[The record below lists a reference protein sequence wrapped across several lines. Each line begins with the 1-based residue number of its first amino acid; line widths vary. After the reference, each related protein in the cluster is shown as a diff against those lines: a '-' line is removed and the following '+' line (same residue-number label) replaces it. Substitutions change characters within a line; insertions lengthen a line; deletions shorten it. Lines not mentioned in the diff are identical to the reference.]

1 MTADKT
7 NSILRFATRLTG
19 LNRAKL
25 DLEYETMNL
34 RAKGL
39 LPNGDGTPPEGVTV
53 DANGFVEGTDLPW
66 ADYAAAMGGVGAL
79 EATLGADDKAVE
91 NALLKFQR

>member
-7 NSILRFATRLTG
+7 NSILRFANRLTG

-39 LPNGDGTPPEGVTV
+39 LPTDAGAPPEGVVVGT
-53 DANGFVEGTDLPW
+53 DGNVEGTDLPW
-66 ADYAAAMGGVGAL
+66 ADFAAAMGGVQAI
-79 EATLGADDKAVE
+79 ETTLGANDKAVE
-91 NALLKFQR
+91 NALLRFQR